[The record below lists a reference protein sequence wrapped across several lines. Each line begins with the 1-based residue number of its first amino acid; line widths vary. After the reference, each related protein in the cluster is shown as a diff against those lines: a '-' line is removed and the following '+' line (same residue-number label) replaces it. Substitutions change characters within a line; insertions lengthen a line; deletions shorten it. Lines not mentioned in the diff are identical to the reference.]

1 MRFAVVAAV
10 VLAGAAAAGV
20 LLLGQSAAQRPL
32 VPTQPLTVRASVAP
46 QTAQFGDELTA
57 RVVVL
62 VDRSAVRAGS
72 VRIDDALAPL
82 TQLGEEHTTRAQH
95 ARLEVI
101 STDVPAACLAQA
113 CVADAG
119 ETLIGL
125 PRVTVEATTTRGGTL
140 RVTARRPQLH
150 VASRVAASDLGRAA
164 KPPFRSDAL
173 PSPPTYRLAP
183 RTLELVLDCVAAMLA
198 AAAVGLAAWAAFAL
212 SRRRRPVPTPDA
224 LAVALRRMRES
235 QARPPS
241 ERRRALGVL
250 SRLLDARDRRLAGA
264 ASEMAWSEATPEPE
278 ALTALATR
286 VERTVEH
293 RP

>member
-1 MRFAVVAAV
+1 MRLAVVGAV
-10 VLAGAAAAGV
+10 VLAGAAVAGV
-20 LLLGQSAAQRPL
+20 VLLARSGAQRPL
-32 VPTQPLTVRASVAP
+32 LPTRPLTVRASVAP

-62 VDRSAVRAGS
+62 ADRSAVRVGS
-72 VRIDDALAPL
+72 VRIDDPLEPL
-82 TQLGEEHTTRAQH
+82 TQLGAEHMTRGQQG
-95 ARLEVI
+95 RLEVI
-101 STDVPAACLAQA
+101 SAEVPAACLAQA
-113 CVADAG
+113 CVAGSG

-125 PRVTVEATTTRGGTL
+125 PRVTVEATTTLGGTL
-140 RVTARRPQLH
+140 RITAHRPQLH

-183 RTLELVLDCVAAMLA
+183 HTLELVLECVAATLA
-198 AAAVGLAAWAAFAL
+198 AAAVGLIAWDAFAL

-224 LAVALRRMRES
+224 LAVAVRRMRES

-241 ERRRALGVL
+241 DRRRALGVL

-286 VERTVEH
+286 VEQTVEH
-293 RP
+293 PR